1 MLKTLFLKFFPVFFL
16 GLSLA
21 LTACDSPSQ
30 QKPAAQV
37 ELDAEAPDF
46 SLKTVAGDTVS
57 LSDYRGQVVLL
68 NFWATWCPPC
78 KAEMPSM
85 ETVHRMLKDQGLVL
99 LAVNTEP
106 NGARVVPAF
115 LKENPYTFPILLD
128 DRGAVQELYGVYK
141 FPETFII
148 RKDGTIDDRVI
159 GAIDW
164 AHPEAVE
171 YFKTL
176 LKGPI

>member
-1 MLKTLFLKFFPVFFL
+1 MSKSLILNCFFCFFL
-16 GLSLA
+16 ILA
-21 LTACDSPSQ
+21 AFLPACDSPSQ
-30 QKPAAQV
+30 QKPAAAV
-37 ELDAEAPDF
+37 ELDIEAPDF
-46 SLKTVAGDTVS
+46 SLRTVAGDAVS
-57 LSDYRGQVVLL
+57 LSDFRGKVVLL

-85 ETVHRMLKDQGLVL
+85 EAVYQMLKDEGLVI
-99 LAVNTEP
+99 LAVNAEP

-115 LKENPYTFPILLD
+115 LEKNPYTFPILLD
-128 DRGAVQELYGVYK
+128 DQGVVQQLYGVYK

-164 AHPEAVE
+164 AHPEAID
-171 YFKTL
+171 YFKSL
-176 LKGPI
+176 LKGST